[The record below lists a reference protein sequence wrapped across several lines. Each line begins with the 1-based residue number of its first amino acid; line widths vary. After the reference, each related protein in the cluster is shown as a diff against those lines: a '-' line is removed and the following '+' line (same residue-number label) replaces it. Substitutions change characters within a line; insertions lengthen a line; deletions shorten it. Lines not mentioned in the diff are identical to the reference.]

1 MTTNIY
7 LLLNKLIIEYLNIPS
22 PKGHTKEIKM
32 VQVLKDLAEE
42 TIQTHEI
49 DTRTVNKKLLCT
61 TIRE

>member
-1 MTTNIY
+1 MI
-7 LLLNKLIIEYLNIPS
+7 KYLNIPS

-61 TIRE
+61 TIGE